1 MIKYEITVFITSDYK
16 TNESFIF
23 ETDGDVVD
31 FKGRGRLEII
41 EEVNKRYKDWYSFD
55 IINV

>member
-23 ETDGDVVD
+23 ETDGDVQD

>member
-16 TNESFIF
+16 INESFIF

-55 IINV
+55 IINI